1 MIGHYV
7 YMVVNSMTDIHL
19 FEKNKDI
26 LPSVKISYHAV
37 PNLTFKVE
45 YDCLDVIV
53 HVLNADG
60 TPYQGTPIRAKCIPV
75 WNEPSH
81 L

>member
-1 MIGHYV
+1 MVGHHV
-7 YMVVNSMTDIHL
+7 YMVVNSVTDIHL
-19 FEKNKDI
+19 FEKDEDI
-26 LPSVKISYHAV
+26 LPSVRISYHKV

-45 YDCLDVIV
+45 RDCLDVIV

-60 TPYQGTPIRAKCIPV
+60 TPYQTIPTRAKCVPV
-75 WNEPSH
+75 WNEPCH